1 MITLIKPQF
10 SGFTKFAL
18 VLILI
23 SGSWGC
29 ETITQSTTQLQRR
42 LRTTRIA
49 NLQHKRKV
57 GAKVYVK
64 GTIESHAPFI
74 GAAAYQLQDS
84 TGTVW
89 VFTTK
94 TLPQI
99 GEEVLIRG
107 KVEYE
112 SITLEEMKAIDI
124 GDVYLKELERI
135 EEEKEEEPQTSKS
148 LVISH

>member
-10 SGFTKFAL
+10 SGFAKLAL
-18 VLILI
+18 LLILF

-49 NLQHKRKV
+49 NLQHKRKI

-64 GTIESHAPFI
+64 GTIENHAPFI
-74 GAAAYQLQDS
+74 GAAAYQLQDA
-84 TGTVW
+84 TGSVW
-89 VFTTK
+89 VFTTDA
-94 TLPQI
+94 LPPI
-99 GEEVLIRG
+99 GEEILIRG

-112 SITLEEMKAIDI
+112 SITLEEINPIDI

-135 EEEKEEEPQTSKS
+135 EIEKDEDAQTS
-148 LVISH
+148 